1 MYQTNHTPMLMTTH
15 ERILIDPQV
24 CHGRPVI
31 RGTRV
36 PVAIVVGSLAG
47 GMDLDEVAREY
58 DLTQDDIRAALTFAT
73 ELVNEESFHPLRGA
87 A

>member
-1 MYQTNHTPMLMTTH
+1 MTTH
-15 ERILIDPQV
+15 DRISIDANV
-24 CHGRPVI
+24 CHGKPVI

-47 GMDLDEVAREY
+47 GMSFEEIESEY
-58 DLTQDDIRAALTFAT
+58 ALTRQDIQAALAFAGD
-73 ELVNEESFHPLRGA
+73 LVNEESFHPLPGA